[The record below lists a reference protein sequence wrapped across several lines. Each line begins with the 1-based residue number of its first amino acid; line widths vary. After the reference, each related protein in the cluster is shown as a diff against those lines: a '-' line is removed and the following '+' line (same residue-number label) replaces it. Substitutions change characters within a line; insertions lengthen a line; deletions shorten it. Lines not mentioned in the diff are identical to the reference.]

1 MTNTDIEVVAFFPAD
16 HAVVEGGKV
25 YSNGA
30 FWDRLR
36 FPTYP
41 QVFSLSLV
49 AVLKIP
55 FRAYHQDHRFEI
67 GMEDADGKELPLR
80 VQGDF
85 RVGSSADMRYG
96 DPTVMPIAVNV
107 NNVQVA
113 KPADYSFVLRVDGAE
128 LGRYQ
133 IRAVQLA
140 LPIQVPPG
148 TPPQTEPP
156 GEGPA

>member
-1 MTNTDIEVVAFFPAD
+1 MTDTDIEVLAFFPAD
-16 HAVVEGGKV
+16 HAVVESGKV
-25 YSNGA
+25 YANGA

-36 FPTYP
+36 FPNYP
-41 QVFSLSLV
+41 QVFSMSLV

-67 GMEDADGKELPLR
+67 GMEDADGNELPLR
-80 VQGDF
+80 VEGDF

-96 DPTVMPIAVNV
+96 DPTVMPLAVGV
-107 NNVQVA
+107 NGVQVE
-113 KPADYSFVLRVDGAE
+113 KPADYSFVLRVDGTE

-133 IRAVQLA
+133 VRAVQLA

-148 TPPQTEPP
+148 SPPP
-156 GEGPA
+156 GEVGDDPS